1 MSTVQI
7 AGFNKTTLIDYTS
20 KIAATIFL
28 AGCNFRCPFCHN
40 PSLLGSFS
48 TTEMLP
54 EGSVLE
60 ELHKRCGF
68 IDGVC
73 VSGGEPTLQSALPD
87 FLQRLRA
94 LSLSIKLDTNGSRPE
109 VLRALIKDGL
119 VDYVAMD
126 FKTTPVKYQALSGSK
141 DAEISARI
149 AESMNILIS
158 SAPEFEFRTTVVPG
172 VHEEA
177 DILEM
182 AEFLGKKMSGRP
194 EKIWYLQQFVPD
206 HALDQQLSSRSPFT
220 LTELE
225 QMSLKAGKLVKTIL
239 RADFIDGRTDSM

>member
-1 MSTVQI
+1 MSTVRI
-7 AGFNKTTLIDYTS
+7 AGFNKTTLIDYPS

-40 PSLLGSFS
+40 PSLLGSLS
-48 TTEMLP
+48 TAEMLS
-54 EGSVLE
+54 EDRVLE

-73 VSGGEPTLQSALPD
+73 ISGGEPTLQSALPD
-87 FLQRLRA
+87 FLQRLRD

-109 VLRALIKDGL
+109 ILRALVNAGL
-119 VDYVAMD
+119 IDYVAMD
-126 FKTTPVKYQALSGSK
+126 FKTTPAKYPALSGSK
-141 DAEISARI
+141 DTEIFACI
-149 AESMNILIS
+149 ADSMDILINS
-158 SAPEFEFRTTVVPG
+158 HLDFEFRTTVVPG
-172 VHEEA
+172 VHEET

-206 HALDQQLSSRSPFT
+206 HALDQQLSDRSPFT

-225 QMSLKAGKLVKTIL
+225 QMSLKAGKQVKTVL
-239 RADFIDGRTDSM
+239 RA